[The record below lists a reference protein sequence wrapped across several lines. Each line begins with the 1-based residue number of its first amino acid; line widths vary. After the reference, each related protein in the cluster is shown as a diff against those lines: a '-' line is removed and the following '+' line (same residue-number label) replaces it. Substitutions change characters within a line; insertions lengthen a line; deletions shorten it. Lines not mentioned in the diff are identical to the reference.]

1 MDVARI
7 EAISPQQI
15 DWRMLTAK
23 DIIKYEQ
30 QGVDVP
36 AQYLEWAREIK
47 NSLDTDDDVTYEMA
61 STSPLSVSGSESA
74 DISIPIDLTSQNSE
88 SVVDTA
94 NVESM
99 SGENVEDKTV
109 AQQKREDLQND
120 GVSLRNQAIVFTQY
134 SNLSSEEVL
143 AAGALISGVEAQ
155 SINEIESLENYMV
168 ELLAKA
174 EATQKDLKN
183 EVNSLN
189 KDDNNTNSL
198 GKINKLQSQLEQ
210 YGIVGQ
216 ASISAAIGDL
226 NQFNSLINSQSTTI
240 FNARDYGDATV
251 GIGNDL
257 LTSIKGKEFLRIFD
271 YIAGKLAVGIGE
283 DAVTNSNSVA
293 DVQMKALASNS
304 DNLSSA
310 SGYQNEVSNVT
321 GVKASVLQNSYNT
334 DSQTPNNTK
343 SESEKE
349 VKVSQNDGTD
359 ETAKMSTNIDEILKR
374 KIRKGENINP
384 A

>member
-1 MDVARI
+1 
-7 EAISPQQI
+7 
-15 DWRMLTAK
+15 
-23 DIIKYEQ
+23 
-30 QGVDVP
+30 
-36 AQYLEWAREIK
+36 
-47 NSLDTDDDVTYEMA
+47 
-61 STSPLSVSGSESA
+61 
-74 DISIPIDLTSQNSE
+74 
-88 SVVDTA
+88 
-94 NVESM
+94 M

>member
-15 DWRMLTAK
+15 DWRRLTAK

-94 NVESM
+94 NAESM

>member
-15 DWRMLTAK
+15 DWRRLTAK
-23 DIIKYEQ
+23 NIIKYEQ

-94 NVESM
+94 NAESM

>member
-15 DWRMLTAK
+15 DWRRLTAK
-23 DIIKYEQ
+23 NIIKYEQ

>member
-15 DWRMLTAK
+15 DWRRLTAK

-271 YIAGKLAVGIGE
+271 YIAGTLAVGIGE

>member
-15 DWRMLTAK
+15 DWRRLTAK

-155 SINEIESLENYMV
+155 SINEI
-168 ELLAKA
+168 
-174 EATQKDLKN
+174 
-183 EVNSLN
+183 
-189 KDDNNTNSL
+189 
-198 GKINKLQSQLEQ
+198 QS
-210 YGIVGQ
+210 
-216 ASISAAIGDL
+216 
-226 NQFNSLINSQSTTI
+226 
-240 FNARDYGDATV
+240 
-251 GIGNDL
+251 
-257 LTSIKGKEFLRIFD
+257 
-271 YIAGKLAVGIGE
+271 
-283 DAVTNSNSVA
+283 
-293 DVQMKALASNS
+293 
-304 DNLSSA
+304 
-310 SGYQNEVSNVT
+310 
-321 GVKASVLQNSYNT
+321 
-334 DSQTPNNTK
+334 
-343 SESEKE
+343 
-349 VKVSQNDGTD
+349 
-359 ETAKMSTNIDEILKR
+359 
-374 KIRKGENINP
+374 
-384 A
+384 

>member
-15 DWRMLTAK
+15 DWRRLTAK

>member
-15 DWRMLTAK
+15 DWRRLTAK

-240 FNARDYGDATV
+240 FNAMDYGDATV